1 MCSPCF
7 SGVNSGDGQAGPTEK
22 KNKTKEDRR
31 PAGSTNTA
39 QRLTKMEVD
48 THTHTHT
55 HTHKNVTDAGID
67 AAVAVSDVVDFQ
79 QALFGEIGPVGGGV
93 QDAVVLHP
101 GDPRPTKSR
110 TVQSRKRERER
121 ERERAS
127 SE

>member
-1 MCSPCF
+1 MFFWS
-7 SGVNSGDGQAGPTEK
+7 QQR
-22 KNKTKEDRR
+22 RR
-31 PAGSTNTA
+31 PGGTDRKKKQNKRGSATRRFDKHGT
-39 QRLTKMEVD
+39 TSHKD
-48 THTHTHT
+48 GGGHTHTHTHT